1 VYQYGKLVSS
11 IFEWSKITVWD
22 ILILQP
28 FINALLLIYHYLGNN
43 FTIAI
48 VVFTVVLRVILY
60 PLTIQQQQQSKAMQ
74 ALQPQI
80 QDLQKKYGKD
90 KEKFAAAQME
100 LYKQAGFNPV
110 GGCLPML
117 IQFPIMLGMY
127 QSITRVMAVN
137 PMQLFDLSKHL
148 YPFLP
153 QLSLLLPLNNRLD
166 IGPIQWLDLGQP
178 DPYYILPIL
187 VAVTTFIQQKLM
199 TPPTS
204 GDDQS
209 AAMNK
214 QMMIM
219 MPLMFGYFTAFWASG
234 LGIYFIVSNL
244 IGIAQYWLI
253 GSGTVGALAARPSSP
268 PSTEPG
274 KTGDKPAQPAP
285 KASVARPKRR
295 RRKS

>member
-1 VYQYGKLVSS
+1 
-11 IFEWSKITVWD
+11 VWD

-28 FINALLLIYHYLGNN
+28 FINALLLIYHYLGHN

-60 PLTIQQQQQSKAMQ
+60 PLTIQQQKQSKAMQ

-80 QDLQKKYGKD
+80 QELQKKYGKD
-90 KEKFAAAQME
+90 KEKFATAQME
-100 LYKQAGFNPV
+100 VYKQAGFNPM

-117 IQFPIMLGMY
+117 IQFPIMIGMY
-127 QSITRVMAVN
+127 QAITRVMAVN
-137 PMQLFDLSKHL
+137 PLQLFDLSKHL

-166 IGPIQWLDLGQP
+166 IGPIRWLDLGQP
-178 DPYYILPIL
+178 DPWYILPVL
-187 VAVTTFIQQKLM
+187 VGITTFIQQRLM

-234 LGIYFIVSNL
+234 LGIYFVVSNL

-253 GSGTVGALAARPSSP
+253 GNGTVGASAARPSLPSL
-268 PSTEPG
+268 PSTGSGE
-274 KTGDKPAQPAP
+274 TGEKPAQPAP
-285 KASVARPKRR
+285 KAGAGRPKRR

>member
-1 VYQYGKLVSS
+1 M
-11 IFEWSKITVWD
+11 
-22 ILILQP
+22 QP

-48 VVFTVVLRVILY
+48 IVFTVVLRVILY

-100 LYKQAGFNPV
+100 LYKQVGFNPM

-117 IQFPIMLGMY
+117 IQFPIMIGMY

-137 PMQLFDLSKHL
+137 PLQLFDLSKHL

-153 QLSLLLPLNNRLD
+153 QLALLLPLNNRLD

-178 DPYYILPIL
+178 DPYYILPVL
-187 VAVTTFIQQKLM
+187 VGITTFLQQKLM

-204 GDDQS
+204 GNDQS

-234 LGIYFIVSNL
+234 LGIYFVVSNL

-253 GSGTVGALAARPSSP
+253 GNQTVGASAAQPYLPTPTSSG
-268 PSTEPG
+268 SGE
-274 KTGDKPAQPAP
+274 TGDKSAQSAP
-285 KASVARPKRR
+285 KAAAARPKRR